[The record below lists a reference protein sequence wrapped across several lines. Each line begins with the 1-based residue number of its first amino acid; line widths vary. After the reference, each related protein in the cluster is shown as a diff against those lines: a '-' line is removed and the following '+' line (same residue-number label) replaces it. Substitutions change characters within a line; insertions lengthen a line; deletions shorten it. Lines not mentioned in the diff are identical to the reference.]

1 MLQPLNIGVF
11 APLKR
16 ALTIEIDAASHL
28 DLNRMRRVEW
38 TKMYIRAREK
48 AFTIANITGGWRGA
62 GLWPLSPISVLEKVN
77 LQPTSTPLPLQT
89 PMNTTLLDISLIASS
104 PRDCTELRQANA
116 YLFSELDQSNT
127 LTSPGKRYIKRALYA
142 YEMANTIQTIM
153 RKELADKDKLLQM
166 RKKRTTGKR
175 IRLEGTFLFSQ
186 EKVVEVLRDAEAQ
199 IANKKAKKRRKTVPR
214 IE

>member
-38 TKMYIRAREK
+38 TKIYIRAREK

-77 LQPTSTPLPLQT
+77 LQPTSTPLPL
-89 PMNTTLLDISLIASS
+89 
-104 PRDCTELRQANA
+104 
-116 YLFSELDQSNT
+116 
-127 LTSPGKRYIKRALYA
+127 
-142 YEMANTIQTIM
+142 
-153 RKELADKDKLLQM
+153 
-166 RKKRTTGKR
+166 
-175 IRLEGTFLFSQ
+175 
-186 EKVVEVLRDAEAQ
+186 
-199 IANKKAKKRRKTVPR
+199 
-214 IE
+214 

>member
-1 MLQPLNIGVF
+1 
-11 APLKR
+11 
-16 ALTIEIDAASHL
+16 
-28 DLNRMRRVEW
+28 
-38 TKMYIRAREK
+38 
-48 AFTIANITGGWRGA
+48 
-62 GLWPLSPISVLEKVN
+62 
-77 LQPTSTPLPLQT
+77 
-89 PMNTTLLDISLIASS
+89 
-104 PRDCTELRQANA
+104 
-116 YLFSELDQSNT
+116 
-127 LTSPGKRYIKRALYA
+127 
-142 YEMANTIQTIM
+142 M